1 MTFFCGNPVNSK
13 ETEALHYSGT
23 TLGYE
28 LPQCLVDKLEIFL

>member
-23 TLGYE
+23 TLRVRTPPMFG
-28 LPQCLVDKLEIFL
+28 